1 MKHKEIDVQVTR
13 GKQIESRHQIKA
25 VIVSSSGEVLDSWGD
40 IEQAVYP
47 RSAIKAMQVLCFIEL
62 GGHEK
67 FNFTPAEIAILCA
80 SHNAEPKHVAT
91 VENILAKID
100 LNESDFECGSHW
112 PMRDEASH
120 QLAAQGAQPNQL
132 HNNCS
137 GKHAG
142 MLALARILGESYRGY
157 INIDHPVQQHIAQVM
172 AEMCEVDYSKADWSP
187 DGCSAPTWAIPLT
200 QLALAFAKFAD
211 PILLAPKRQRACR
224 TIYQAVVDNPFM
236 VAGTERYNTE
246 LMEIFGDRIFLK
258 GGAEGV
264 YIAAIPELKLA
275 IALKCEDGASRA
287 AESAMTAL
295 LDHVGIG
302 QTIADTRLENYRSV
316 DVKNCNKMKS
326 GAITCQL

>member
-1 MKHKEIDVQVTR
+1 MKYKEIDVQVSR
-13 GKQIESRHQIKA
+13 GNHIESRHQIKA

-40 IEQAVYP
+40 VEQVVYP

-67 FNFTPAEIAILCA
+67 FNLTPAEIAILCA

-91 VENILAKID
+91 VESILDKIE
-100 LNESDFECGSHW
+100 LSESDFECGSHW
-112 PMRDEASH
+112 PIREETSH
-120 QLAAQGAQPNQL
+120 QLAAQGEQPNQL

-142 MLALARILGESYRGY
+142 MLALASVLGESHRGY
-157 INIDHPVQQHIAQVM
+157 INVDHPVQLHIAQVM
-172 AEMCEVDYSKADWSP
+172 AEMCEVDYNKADWSP

-246 LMEIFGDRIFLK
+246 LMEFFGDRVFLK

-264 YIAAIPELKLA
+264 YISAIPELKLA
-275 IALKCEDGASRA
+275 IALKCIDGASRA

-302 QTIADTRLENYRSV
+302 RTIADTRLDSYRRV
-316 DVKNCNKMKS
+316 DVNNYSKMKS